1 MALPVDNPVTC
12 RPLGHHPRMLLRATG
27 LHGVFIGAHAIAEG
41 WLTRRQL
48 REGPFVR
55 VLHGVYADPSLPRD
69 HLLRC
74 RAASLLMPAG
84 AALGGRSAAALL
96 GAPEP
101 SYGDSVTVVL
111 PPPLKW
117 TGPAGVRVHRT
128 DLGEHEVVLS
138 SEDLIVTSPL
148 RTAWDLAVLER
159 LPTAVGVLDAM
170 LRQGSITTP
179 ELSGVLSRGA
189 GRWGRQRV
197 RRAFDLVDARSESPP
212 ESWVRVAC
220 VLSGLPAPVPQ
231 FDVIHDGTWLGR
243 VDLAWPEAGVVVEY
257 EGEHHFEGLQIA
269 RDDVRL
275 QRLVAAGWT
284 VIRLSA
290 ADLRSMDDVVRRIG
304 EALGSSPARPD
315 RGLPAVSAE
324 MAAHGFR

>member
-1 MALPVDNPVTC
+1 M
-12 RPLGHHPRMLLRATG
+12 RATG

-48 REGPFVR
+48 REGPYVR

-74 RAASLLMPAG
+74 RATSLLMPRA

-101 SYGDSVTVVL
+101 SYGDPVTVVL

-117 TGPAGVRVHRT
+117 AGPAGVRVHRT
-128 DLGEHEVVLS
+128 DLGEHEVVPS
-138 SEDLIVTSPL
+138 SGDLAVTSPL

-170 LRQGSITTP
+170 LRQELVTAP
-179 ELSGVLSRGA
+179 ELSGVLGRGA
-189 GRWGRQRV
+189 GRGGRQRV

-220 VLSGLPAPVPQ
+220 ALGGLPAPVPQ
-231 FDVIHDGTWLGR
+231 FDVIHDGTWLAR
-243 VDLAWPEAGVVVEY
+243 VDLAWPEAGVIVEY

-269 RDDVRL
+269 RDDGRL

-304 EALGSSPARPD
+304 AALGVVPR
-315 RGLPAVSAE
+315 SA
-324 MAAHGFR
+324 

>member
-1 MALPVDNPVTC
+1 
-12 RPLGHHPRMLLRATG
+12 MLLRSTG
-27 LHGVFIGAHAIAEG
+27 LHGVFVGAHAVAEG

-48 REGPFVR
+48 REGPYVR
-55 VLHGVYADPSLPRD
+55 VLHGVYADPSLRRD
-69 HLLRC
+69 HALRC
-74 RAASLLMPAG
+74 RAASLLMPGG

-101 SYGDSVTVVL
+101 SHGDPVTVVL

-117 TGPAGVRVHRT
+117 TGPKGVRVHRT
-128 DLGEHEVVLS
+128 DLDEREVVRS
-138 SEDLIVTSPL
+138 SEDLVVTSPL
-148 RTAWDLAVLER
+148 RTAWDLAVLET

-170 LRQGSITTP
+170 LRQGLVTRP
-179 ELSGVLSRGA
+179 DLSGVLGRSA

-231 FDVIHDGTWLGR
+231 FEVFHDGTWIAR
-243 VDLAWPEAGVVVEY
+243 VDLAWPEARVVVEY
-257 EGEHHFEGLQIA
+257 EGEHHFDGLQIA

-275 QRLVAAGWT
+275 RRLVAAGWT

-304 EALGSSPARPD
+304 EALGVA
-315 RGLPAVSAE
+315 LPA
-324 MAAHGFR
+324 G